1 MTDTVNMRKLM
12 ESVNP
17 VKKMDV
23 ADIPVD
29 NMGAMDNN
37 GYMDE
42 YDPDMGNEEAVSTE
56 IIDALEDEFKR
67 LTTEYLQTGGELDEA
82 GLTDIREKI
91 GKHMASILDVLHSGW
106 MDNMMDQDNAGSD
119 GDSSDDTPAFMQSND
134 DSDDTS
140 DDTEETDDEAETDD
154 SEADS
159 EDDSEEKDNSD
170 DKKEYNFEEAHLNES
185 SAKWMRRLQ
194 DKILKG

>member
-17 VKKMDV
+17 AKEMDV

-29 NMGAMDNN
+29 NMGAMDNS

-42 YDPDMGNEEAVSTE
+42 YAPDMGNEEAVSTE
-56 IIDALEDEFKR
+56 IIDALEGEFKR

-106 MDNMMDQDNAGSD
+106 MDNMMDQDGGGSD
-119 GDSSDDTPAFMQSND
+119 GDSSDDTPAFMQSDD

-140 DDTEETDDEAETDD
+140 DDTEETDDEAEETD
-154 SEADS
+154 DS
-159 EDDSEEKDNSD
+159 EDDSEEKDDSD
-170 DKKEYNFEEAHLNES
+170 DEKEYNFGEAHQNES
-185 SAKWMRRLQ
+185 AAKWMRRLQ